1 MSAEQG
7 WDDDVV
13 ELRGRVVLGLDLAD
27 AIWVGCL
34 VVLAVI
40 PSGLRVVFIVALL
53 ATAAFWAYAAW
64 QVRDLRLR
72 ISAAGVERSGRGYTV
87 RVPWQSISNLERS
100 GTRLSPSWSLLHDR
114 QPILGPGADGSPDD
128 AALRRAEKRTVDVR
142 TSLSFFVRDPR
153 TGEVGDRLRRHR
165 PDIVVPDGADAPA
178 WDWRATRM

>member
-1 MSAEQG
+1 MGEQG

-13 ELRGRVVLGLDLAD
+13 ELRGRVLLGLDLAD

-40 PSGLRVVFIVALL
+40 PSGLRPVFVVALL

-72 ISAAGVERSGRGYTV
+72 ISAAGVERSGRGYRV
-87 RVPWQSISNLERS
+87 QVPWQSISNLERS

-114 QPILGPGADGSPDD
+114 RPILDRDGDAPPDA

-153 TGEVGDRLRRHR
+153 TGVVGDRLRHHR